1 MALKQ
6 AVVLGLVKHI
16 IFVNRSTNHETF
28 MWSNMVGLYIM
39 SDQKN
44 DLLHASSGKKK
55 KKMYFTH
62 LHNLPGLE
70 DDRCRSIQR
79 SFFGLIIT
87 CII

>member
-55 KKMYFTH
+55 KKM
-62 LHNLPGLE
+62 
-70 DDRCRSIQR
+70 
-79 SFFGLIIT
+79 
-87 CII
+87 